1 MDTPSIIEALTE
13 QRDRV
18 VAAIEA
24 LTGGRTRRASS
35 AAAGPRRT
43 RKRGQMSEAGRRSIS
58 MRMKARWA
66 KAKRAGKNAL

>member
-1 MDTPSIIEALTE
+1 MDTPNILEALTE

-35 AAAGPRRT
+35 SASGP

-58 MRMKARWA
+58 LRMKARWA
-66 KAKRAGKNAL
+66 KAKKAGKNAL

>member
-1 MDTPSIIEALTE
+1 MDTPTIIEELTQ

-35 AAAGPRRT
+35 SAGR

-58 MRMKARWA
+58 QRMKARWA
-66 KAKRAGKNAL
+66 KAKKAGKNAL

>member
-1 MDTPSIIEALTE
+1 MDTPNIIEALTE

-24 LTGGRTRRASS
+24 LTGGRARRSSTS
-35 AAAGPRRT
+35 AAP

-58 MRMKARWA
+58 LRMKARWA
-66 KAKRAGKNAL
+66 KAKKAGKNAL

>member
-1 MDTPSIIEALTE
+1 MDTPNIIQQLTE

-24 LTGGRTRRASS
+24 LTGGRAPRRASS
-35 AAAGPRRT
+35 SIQP
-43 RKRGQMSEAGRRSIS
+43 RKRGKMSEAGKRSIS

-66 KAKRAGKNAL
+66 KAKRAGKNSL

>member
-1 MDTPSIIEALTE
+1 MDTPNIIEELTQ
-13 QRDRV
+13 QRDRI

-35 AAAGPRRT
+35 TGP

-58 MRMKARWA
+58 QRMKARWA

>member
-1 MDTPSIIEALTE
+1 MDTPNIIEALTE

-35 AAAGPRRT
+35 SAAAGP

>member
-18 VAAIEA
+18 IAAIEA

-35 AAAGPRRT
+35 SAAVSP

-66 KAKRAGKNAL
+66 KAKKAGKNAL

>member
-1 MDTPSIIEALTE
+1 MDTPNIIEALTE
-13 QRDRV
+13 QRDRI

-35 AAAGPRRT
+35 SAGGP

-58 MRMKARWA
+58 LRMKARWA

>member
-1 MDTPSIIEALTE
+1 MDTPNIIEALTE

-18 VAAIEA
+18 IAAIEA

-35 AAAGPRRT
+35 SPAGT

-58 MRMKARWA
+58 LRMKARWA

>member
-1 MDTPSIIEALTE
+1 MDTPNIIEALTE

-24 LTGGRTRRASS
+24 LTGGRTRRASTPS
-35 AAAGPRRT
+35 AGP

-58 MRMKARWA
+58 LRMKARWA

>member
-35 AAAGPRRT
+35 SSSSSAGP

>member
-1 MDTPSIIEALTE
+1 MDTPNIIEALTE

-18 VAAIEA
+18 IAAIEA
-24 LTGGRTRRASS
+24 LTEGRTRRASS
-35 AAAGPRRT
+35 SSPAGP

>member
-1 MDTPSIIEALTE
+1 MDTPNIIEALTE

-18 VAAIEA
+18 IAAIEA

-35 AAAGPRRT
+35 PSAGRG

-66 KAKRAGKNAL
+66 KAKKSGKNAL

>member
-1 MDTPSIIEALTE
+1 MDTPNIIEALTE

-24 LTGGRTRRASS
+24 LTGGRTRRASFS
-35 AAAGPRRT
+35 SAGP

-58 MRMKARWA
+58 LRMKARWA
-66 KAKRAGKNAL
+66 KAKKAGKNAL

>member
-1 MDTPSIIEALTE
+1 MDTPNIIEALTE

-35 AAAGPRRT
+35 SATGP

-66 KAKRAGKNAL
+66 KAKKAGKNAL